1 MFEKLYQIF
10 IEEGRYKL
18 FFQGLANTLIITVG
32 AALIGLIL
40 GVVIAMVKVASTK
53 YRGFKIPAV
62 ICDVYVTIIRG
73 TPVVLQLFIL
83 SLAVFTGAIPEI
95 IPAVLTFGIN
105 SSAYVSENI
114 RACVMSVERGQT
126 EAGQSLG
133 FTYGQTLRYI
143 VLPQSFKTAIPSVC
157 NEVIALLNETSV
169 ISVVGMMDI
178 SQFARVIGGRIAD
191 YLAPMLCI
199 ALVYLVIVYGL
210 TLLVKMVERRLRRN
224 D

>member
-10 IEEGRYKL
+10 VEDSRYKL

-40 GVVIAMVKVASTK
+40 GVLIAMIKVASTK

-62 ICDVYVTIIRG
+62 ICDVYVTVIRG
-73 TPVVLQLFIL
+73 TPVVLQLVIL

-143 VLPQSFKTAIPSVC
+143 VL
-157 NEVIALLNETSV
+157 
-169 ISVVGMMDI
+169 GMMDI

-199 ALVYLVIVYGL
+199 ALVYLAIVYGL

>member
-10 IEEGRYKL
+10 VEDSRYKL

-40 GVVIAMVKVASTK
+40 GVLIAMIKVASTK

-62 ICDVYVTIIRG
+62 ICDVYVTVIRG

-143 VLPQSFKTAIPSVC
+143 VL
-157 NEVIALLNETSV
+157 
-169 ISVVGMMDI
+169 GMMDI

-199 ALVYLVIVYGL
+199 ALVYLAIVYGL